1 MATAFVFPGQG
12 SQKVSMG
19 HDLFTSSK
27 VGKKYFDL
35 ANEIMDT
42 DIQSIIF
49 NGPEEKLKET
59 KYTQP
64 AIYIVSVILGHILLE
79 EGQQPNMVAGH
90 SLGEYSACT
99 IAGSLI
105 FETGLSLVKLRAESM
120 QDAGTTNPGTMAAI
134 IGMADEDVISMCNTI
149 SSDESVVVAAN
160 FNYPGQVVIS
170 GNINAVHETMA
181 KAPDLG
187 AKMAKELNVSGA
199 FHSPLMEPAKK
210 RLSAALDNIEINTA
224 TIPVYANVT
233 AEPMIETDEIRSNL
247 KNQLDCPVKWHETI
261 DNMKTAG
268 ATEMMEVGPGRVLQG
283 LTRRI
288 DKKLTSRG
296 VETLEQIKEIAHV

>member
-1 MATAFVFPGQG
+1 MSTAFVFPGQG

-59 KYTQP
+59 QYTQP

-79 EGQQPNMVAGH
+79 EGQQPDMVAGH

-99 IAGSLI
+99 IAGSLT

-181 KAPDLG
+181 KAPELG

-224 TIPVYANVT
+224 TMPVYANVT
-233 AEPMIETDEIRSNL
+233 AEPVIEADEIRSNL

-268 ATEMMEVGPGRVLQG
+268 ATEMVEVGPGRVLQG

-288 DKKLTSRG
+288 DKKLTSKG
-296 VETLEQIKEIAHV
+296 VETLQQIKEIAHV

>member
-1 MATAFVFPGQG
+1 
-12 SQKVSMG
+12 
-19 HDLFTSSK
+19 
-27 VGKKYFDL
+27 
-35 ANEIMDT
+35 
-42 DIQSIIF
+42 
-49 NGPEEKLKET
+49 
-59 KYTQP
+59 
-64 AIYIVSVILGHILLE
+64 
-79 EGQQPNMVAGH
+79 
-90 SLGEYSACT
+90 
-99 IAGSLI
+99 
-105 FETGLSLVKLRAESM
+105 
-120 QDAGTTNPGTMAAI
+120 MAAI

-149 SSDESVVVAAN
+149 SSDESVVVVAN

-170 GNINAVHETMA
+170 GNINAVHETME

-224 TIPVYANVT
+224 TMPVYANVT
-233 AEPMIETDEIRSNL
+233 AEPMIEADEIRSNL

-283 LTRRI
+283 LNRRI
-288 DKKLTSRG
+288 DKKLTSKG

>member
-35 ANEIMDT
+35 ANEIMGT

-59 KYTQP
+59 QYTQP

-79 EGQQPNMVAGH
+79 EGQQPDMVAGH

-233 AEPMIETDEIRSNL
+233 AEPMIEADEIRSNL

-288 DKKLTSRG
+288 DKKLISKG
-296 VETLEQIKEIAHV
+296 VETLEQIEGIAHV

>member
-19 HDLFTSSK
+19 HDLFTSSE

-35 ANEIMDT
+35 ANEIMEI

-59 KYTQP
+59 QYTQP

-79 EGQQPNMVAGH
+79 KGLQPDMVAGH

-99 IAGSLI
+99 LAGSLT
-105 FETGLSLVKLRAESM
+105 FKTGLSLVKLRAESM
-120 QDAGTTNPGTMAAI
+120 QDAGITNPGTMAAI
-134 IGMADEDVISMCNTI
+134 IGMTDEDVISMCNTI

-160 FNYPGQVVIS
+160 FNSPGQVVIS
-170 GNINAVHETMA
+170 GNINAVHEAME
-181 KAPDLG
+181 KARDLG
-187 AKMAKELNVSGA
+187 ARIAKELNVSGA

-210 RLSAALDNIEINTA
+210 RLSAALDTIEINTA
-224 TIPVYANVT
+224 TMPVYANVT
-233 AEPMIETDEIRSNL
+233 AQPTTEADELRLNL
-247 KNQLDCPVKWHETI
+247 KNQLDFPVKWHKTI

-268 ATEMMEVGPGRVLQG
+268 ATEMMEIGPGRVLQG

-288 DKKLTSRG
+288 DKKLISKG
-296 VETLEQIKEIAHV
+296 VETLEQIEEIAHV

>member
-1 MATAFVFPGQG
+1 MSTAFVFPGQG

-59 KYTQP
+59 QYTQP

-79 EGQQPNMVAGH
+79 EGQQPDMVAGH

-99 IAGSLI
+99 IAGSLT

-181 KAPDLG
+181 KAPELG

-224 TIPVYANVT
+224 TMPVYANVT
-233 AEPMIETDEIRSNL
+233 AEPVIEADEIRSNL

-268 ATEMMEVGPGRVLQG
+268 ATEMVEVGPGRVLQG

-288 DKKLTSRG
+288 DKKLTSKG
-296 VETLEQIKEIAHV
+296 VETLEQIKEIARV

>member
-19 HDLFTSSK
+19 HDLFTNSK

-35 ANEIMDT
+35 ANEIMDI
-42 DIQSIIF
+42 DIQNIIF

-59 KYTQP
+59 QYTQP

-79 EGQQPNMVAGH
+79 EGHQPDMVAGH

-99 IAGSLI
+99 IAGSLA
-105 FETGLSLVKLRAESM
+105 FETGLSLVKLRGESM

-134 IGMADEDVISMCNTI
+134 IGMTDKEVISMCNTI
-149 SSDESVVVAAN
+149 SSDEAVVVAAN

-170 GNINAVHETMA
+170 GDINAVHEAMG
-181 KAPDLG
+181 KAHELG
-187 AKMAKELNVSGA
+187 ARMAKELNVSGA

-210 RLSAALDNIEINTA
+210 QLSIALDNIEINTA
-224 TIPVYANVT
+224 SMPVYSNVT
-233 AEPMIETDEIRSNL
+233 AEPMIEVDELRSNL

-261 DNMKTAG
+261 KNMKTAG

-288 DKKLTSRG
+288 DKKLNSIG
-296 VETLEQIKEIAHV
+296 VETLEQIKEMAHV

>member
-19 HDLFTSSK
+19 HDLFISSK
-27 VGKKYFDL
+27 VGKKYFDQ
-35 ANEIMDT
+35 ANEIMDI
-42 DIQSIIF
+42 DIQNIIF

-59 KYTQP
+59 QYTQP

-79 EGQQPNMVAGH
+79 EGYQPDMVAGH

-99 IAGSLI
+99 IAGSLA
-105 FETGLSLVKLRAESM
+105 FETGLLLVKLRAESM

-134 IGMADEDVISMCNTI
+134 IGMTDEDVISMCNTI

-170 GNINAVHETMA
+170 GNINAVHEAMA
-181 KAPDLG
+181 KARELG
-187 AKMAKELNVSGA
+187 ARMAKELNVSGA

-210 RLSAALDNIEINTA
+210 RLSAALDNSEINTA
-224 TIPVYANVT
+224 TMPVYANVT
-233 AEPMIETDEIRSNL
+233 AEPMIEADELRSNL

-283 LTRRI
+283 LTRKI
-288 DKKLTSRG
+288 DKKLTSKG
-296 VETLEQIKEIAHV
+296 VETLEQIKEFAHV

>member
-1 MATAFVFPGQG
+1 MSTAFVFPGQG

-59 KYTQP
+59 QYTQP

-79 EGQQPNMVAGH
+79 EGQQPDMVAGH

-99 IAGSLI
+99 IAGSLT

-181 KAPDLG
+181 KAPELG

-224 TIPVYANVT
+224 TMPVYANVT
-233 AEPMIETDEIRSNL
+233 AEPMIEADEIRSNL

-268 ATEMMEVGPGRVLQG
+268 ATEMVEVGPGRVLQG

-288 DKKLTSRG
+288 DKKLTSKG

>member
-1 MATAFVFPGQG
+1 MSTAFVFPGQG

-27 VGKKYFDL
+27 VGKKYFEL

-59 KYTQP
+59 QYTQP

-79 EGQQPNMVAGH
+79 EGQQPDMVAGH

-99 IAGSLI
+99 IAGSLT

-181 KAPDLG
+181 KAPELG

-224 TIPVYANVT
+224 TMPVYANVT
-233 AEPMIETDEIRSNL
+233 AEPVIEADEIRSNL

-268 ATEMMEVGPGRVLQG
+268 ATEMVEVGPGRVLQG

-288 DKKLTSRG
+288 DKKLKSKG

>member
-1 MATAFVFPGQG
+1 MSTAFVFPGQG

-59 KYTQP
+59 QYTQP

-79 EGQQPNMVAGH
+79 EGQQPDMVAGH

-99 IAGSLI
+99 IAGSLT

-181 KAPDLG
+181 KAPELG

-224 TIPVYANVT
+224 TMPVYANVT
-233 AEPMIETDEIRSNL
+233 AEPVIEPDEIRSNL

-268 ATEMMEVGPGRVLQG
+268 ATEMVEVGPGRVLQG

-288 DKKLTSRG
+288 DKKLKSKS

>member
-35 ANEIMDT
+35 ANEIMGT

-79 EGQQPNMVAGH
+79 EGQQPDMVAGH

-283 LTRRI
+283 LARRI
-288 DKKLTSRG
+288 DKKLTSKG

>member
-35 ANEIMDT
+35 ANEIMGT

-59 KYTQP
+59 QYTQP

-79 EGQQPNMVAGH
+79 EGQQPDMVAGH

-99 IAGSLI
+99 IAGSLT

-134 IGMADEDVISMCNTI
+134 IGMTDEDVISMCNTI

-160 FNYPGQVVIS
+160 FNCPGQVVIS
-170 GNINAVHETMA
+170 GDINAVHEAMG
-181 KAPDLG
+181 KANDLG
-187 AKMAKELNVSGA
+187 ARMAKELNVSGA
-199 FHSPLMEPAKK
+199 FHSPLMDPAKK
-210 RLSAALDNIEINTA
+210 RLSAALDTIEINTA
-224 TIPVYANVT
+224 TMPVYANVT
-233 AEPMIETDEIRSNL
+233 AQPTTGSDELRSNL
-247 KNQLDCPVKWHETI
+247 KSQLDCPVKWHETI

-288 DKKLTSRG
+288 DKKLISKG
-296 VETLEQIKEIAHV
+296 VETLEQIEGIAHV

>member
-1 MATAFVFPGQG
+1 MSTAFVFPGQG

-59 KYTQP
+59 QYTQP

-79 EGQQPNMVAGH
+79 EGQQPDMVAGH

-99 IAGSLI
+99 IAGSLT

-181 KAPDLG
+181 KAPELG

-224 TIPVYANVT
+224 SMPVYANVT
-233 AEPMIETDEIRSNL
+233 AEPVIEADEIRSNL

-268 ATEMMEVGPGRVLQG
+268 ATEMVEVGPGRVLQG

-288 DKKLTSRG
+288 DKKLKSKS

>member
-19 HDLFTSSK
+19 YDLFTSST
-27 VGKKYFDL
+27 VGKKYFDM

-59 KYTQP
+59 QYTQP

-79 EGQQPNMVAGH
+79 EGQRPDMVAGH

-99 IAGSLI
+99 IAGSLT

-170 GNINAVHETMA
+170 GKINAVHETMA
-181 KAPDLG
+181 KAPELG

-199 FHSPLMEPAKK
+199 FHSPLMESAKK

-224 TIPVYANVT
+224 TVPVYANVT
-233 AEPMIETDEIRSNL
+233 AEPMIEPGEIRSNL

-268 ATEMMEVGPGRVLQG
+268 ATEIMEVGPGRVLQG

-288 DKKLTSRG
+288 DKKLTSKG